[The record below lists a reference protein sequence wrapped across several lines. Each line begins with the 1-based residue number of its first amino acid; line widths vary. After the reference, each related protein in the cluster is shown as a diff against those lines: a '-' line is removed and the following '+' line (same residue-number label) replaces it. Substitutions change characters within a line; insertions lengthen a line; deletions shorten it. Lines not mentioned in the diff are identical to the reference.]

1 MTTGDRTD
9 PYPKFRYHVELDGLL
24 AGGFSAVRGLEV
36 ELETEEYE
44 EGGVHQHAH
53 VLPTRF
59 TYPNLVL
66 ERGVTDSR
74 DLWDWMNRARY
85 GVPERKS
92 GRVIV
97 LDATGR
103 EARGWAFRDGYPV
116 RWGGPELDADQAEI
130 AIETLEIAHHGIE
143 AFTI

>member
-9 PYPKFRYHVELDGLL
+9 PYPSFRYHVEIDGLL

-44 EGGVHQHAH
+44 EGGVHRYAH

-66 ERGVTDSR
+66 ERGVTESR
-74 DLWDWMNRARY
+74 ALWEWMSRAKY
-85 GVPERKS
+85 GIPERKS
-92 GRVIV
+92 GRIVV
-97 LDATGR
+97 LDTTGQ

-116 RWGGPELDADQAEI
+116 RWEGPELDADRAEV
-130 AIETLEIAHHGIE
+130 AIETLEIAHHGLE
-143 AFTI
+143 AYTI